1 MAKSKSN
8 VIVFPALLTVVESL
22 KKTYPV
28 ALAEVDEKRI
38 LFLKSDGKSKRVAKI
53 VPIKVPHPSVTAYR
67 FALTIFSQYDE
78 IDQARQV
85 LHILREVLR
94 IEDFENCKMC
104 SYPLQDFPVIV
115 EKYGTTWEDN
125 EELANP
131 LDEKKKKEVKP
142 VKEIVEE
149 PEETEEEDTEE

>member
-1 MAKSKSN
+1 MARSKSN
-8 VIVFPALLTVVESL
+8 VIVFPALQTTVESL

-67 FALTIFSQYDE
+67 FALTIFSQFDE

-104 SYPLQDFPVIV
+104 SYPLQDFPEIV

-131 LDEKKKKEVKP
+131 LDEKKKKEAKP
-142 VKEIVEE
+142 VKEVVEE

>member
-8 VIVFPALLTVVESL
+8 VVVFSVLQTVVENL
-22 KKTYPV
+22 KKTFPV

-38 LFLKSDGKSKRVAKI
+38 LFLKSDGRSKRVAKI

-67 FALTIFSQYDE
+67 FALTIYPQYDE

-94 IEDFENCKMC
+94 IEDFEECKLC
-104 SYPLQDFPVIV
+104 GYPLQDFPEIV

-131 LDEKKKKEVKP
+131 LDEKKAKKTEAEKAP
-142 VKEIVEE
+142 I
-149 PEETEEEDTEE
+149 EEELEEEGE